1 MTRKWWI
8 QIFIVPNLRS
18 AAAWLRMKDEN
29 STGADDVAADAIDFA
44 VGKLE
49 QWLAEPSS

>member
-1 MTRKWWI
+1 MSRKWWI
-8 QIFIVPNLRS
+8 QIFIIPNLRS
-18 AAAWLRMKDEN
+18 AAAWLRLKDAD

-49 QWLAEPSS
+49 AWAMEA